1 MEFNVTFK
9 INKNIEDE
17 SININIESAKQ
28 DAQVD
33 KLIDYINKYDNTI
46 IGKVDNKLVKIQ
58 YSEIRY
64 FFCQDKE
71 IFCKTKEKEYKVKS
85 RLYELEKLDKDFIR
99 VSKKYIVNFNHAKCF
114 DMGIIGKIVI
124 ELDNNEFVTVSRR
137 RIKDVIEYL
146 DERSI

>member
-1 MEFNVTFK
+1 MEFNFTFK
-9 INKNIEDE
+9 INKNIEDK

-28 DAQVD
+28 DVQVD

-64 FFCQDKE
+64 F
-71 IFCKTKEKEYKVKS
+71 FCKTKEKEYKVKS

>member
-64 FFCQDKE
+64 FFCKDKE

-85 RLYELEKLDKDFIR
+85 R
-99 VSKKYIVNFNHAKCF
+99 
-114 DMGIIGKIVI
+114 
-124 ELDNNEFVTVSRR
+124 
-137 RIKDVIEYL
+137 
-146 DERSI
+146 

>member
-64 FFCQDKE
+64 FF
-71 IFCKTKEKEYKVKS
+71 VKI
-85 RLYELEKLDKDFIR
+85 KKFFAKPKKKNIR
-99 VSKKYIVNFNHAKCF
+99 
-114 DMGIIGKIVI
+114 
-124 ELDNNEFVTVSRR
+124 
-137 RIKDVIEYL
+137 
-146 DERSI
+146 

>member
-28 DAQVD
+28 DVQVD

-64 FFCQDKE
+64 FFAK
-71 IFCKTKEKEYKVKS
+71 IKKFFA
-85 RLYELEKLDKDFIR
+85 KLKKKNIR
-99 VSKKYIVNFNHAKCF
+99 
-114 DMGIIGKIVI
+114 
-124 ELDNNEFVTVSRR
+124 
-137 RIKDVIEYL
+137 
-146 DERSI
+146 